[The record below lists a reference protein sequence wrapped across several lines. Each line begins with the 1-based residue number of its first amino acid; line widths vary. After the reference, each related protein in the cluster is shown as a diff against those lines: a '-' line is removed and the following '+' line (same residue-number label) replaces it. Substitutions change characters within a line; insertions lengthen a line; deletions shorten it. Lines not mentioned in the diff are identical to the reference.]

1 LLPHLASKPKLRIIS
16 SKKELYSKAASK
28 RKKGELAHI
37 ILSKIDQFD
46 HMIKTSSL
54 DLNEFENSIISA
66 LDNPQ
71 IGKFFKEGELLFAEQ
86 DILCPNGQIIRPD
99 RVVQLLN
106 TIWVID
112 FKTGNK
118 SDKHI
123 KQVKEYVS
131 VLELMGYIEV
141 KGVII
146 YLENQETLYV

>member
-1 LLPHLASKPKLRIIS
+1 
-16 SKKELYSKAASK
+16 
-28 RKKGELAHI
+28 
-37 ILSKIDQFD
+37 
-46 HMIKTSSL
+46 
-54 DLNEFENSIISA
+54 

>member
-1 LLPHLASKPKLRIIS
+1 LRIIS
-16 SKKELYSKAASK
+16 SKKELYSKAATK
-28 RKKGELAHI
+28 RKKGELAHLM
-37 ILSKIDQFD
+37 LSKIDQFD
-46 HMIKTSSL
+46 PLLKSTSS
-54 DLNEFENSIISA
+54 DLTEFEKTIKNA

-99 RVVQLLN
+99 RVVKLLN

-131 VLELMGYIEV
+131 VLELMGYMEV